1 VPVKIARFP
10 RFPIATKLKDID
22 GGLSVA
28 LGVPLPS
35 TGYNERASN
44 RGPKPIASLV
54 HKVKRKLTTIFCAD
68 VVGYSRLMGADEHGT
83 LVRLKQCREL
93 MQAFIERHHGR
104 VVSWSGDAVLA
115 DFSSVVESVQCAVEI
130 QRELKAQNESI
141 RDSERMDFRIGINL
155 GDVMIDDHDIF
166 GEGVNIASR
175 LQSLA
180 TPGGI
185 LISGSVHD
193 QVKNKVALGFNFM
206 GHQQVKNISEQ
217 VPVFVVT
224 HDVAPAMAVA
234 GAATMGTAGR
244 SEKASTAKAPA
255 LLPLRFAASVVDVIA
270 ACVLTFA
277 IAAFLEPSI
286 GPAFEIDAPYSLFAT
301 QRTLATD
308 LPSTDIEGG
317 GEVVRTTTR
326 SVIERNYFGFVRQT
340 YRRTDVEMTG
350 GRPASTGAPQIK
362 SDSTVVLLDARGKQ
376 AVVRPPL
383 SIATIVVYFLM
394 VILTEGVFLRGASPG
409 KALLGLR
416 VSTVRGETA
425 GLQRSALRNLA
436 KVASVAFAFIGV
448 LMALWSKRRQ
458 MLHDQLAGCYVHDAK

>member
-1 VPVKIARFP
+1 M
-10 RFPIATKLKDID
+10 
-22 GGLSVA
+22 
-28 LGVPLPS
+28 
-35 TGYNERASN
+35 
-44 RGPKPIASLV
+44 

-141 RDSERMDFRIGINL
+141 REAERMDFRIGINL

-224 HDVAPAMAVA
+224 HDVAVATADAGAVA
-234 GAATMGTAGR
+234 MGGFGRAAA
-244 SEKASTAKAPA
+244 AAAVKAPA
-255 LLPLRFAASVVDVIA
+255 LLPLRFVAAAVDVLV
-270 ACVLTFA
+270 ACVLAFA
-277 IAAFLEPSI
+277 IAAVLQPSV
-286 GPAFEIDAPYSLFAT
+286 GPVFEIDAPFTFFAT
-301 QRTLATD
+301 QRTLSTD

-317 GEVVRTTTR
+317 GEIVRTTLR
-326 SVIERNYFGFVRQT
+326 STIERNFLGLVRQT
-340 YRRTDVEMTG
+340 YRRTDVELTG
-350 GRPASTGAPQIK
+350 DRLALSGAKQLK
-362 SDSTVVLLDARGKQ
+362 GSSSEALLDGKQ
-376 AVVRPPL
+376 TISRPPL
-383 SIATIVVYFLM
+383 TIAAVVLYFLLL
-394 VILTEGVFLRGASPG
+394 IASEGLLTRGLSPG

-416 VSTVRGETA
+416 VSTVKGEAA
-425 GLQRSALRNLA
+425 GVQRAAVRNLA
-436 KVASVAFAFIGV
+436 KIASVAPLLAGV
-448 LMALWSKRRQ
+448 AMALMSKRRQ
-458 MLHDQLAGCYVHDAK
+458 MLHDQIAGCYVHDVK

>member
-1 VPVKIARFP
+1 M
-10 RFPIATKLKDID
+10 
-22 GGLSVA
+22 
-28 LGVPLPS
+28 
-35 TGYNERASN
+35 
-44 RGPKPIASLV
+44 

-141 RDSERMDFRIGINL
+141 REAERMDFRIGINL

-224 HDVAPAMAVA
+224 HDVAPAMADA
-234 GAATMGTAGR
+234 GATALGGSGRAT
-244 SEKASTAKAPA
+244 STVRAPA
-255 LLPLRFAASVVDVIA
+255 LLPLRFVAGAVDVFV
-270 ACVLTFA
+270 ACLLAFA
-277 IAAFLEPSI
+277 IATGLQSAI
-286 GPAFEIDAPYSLFAT
+286 GPVFEIDAPFTFFAT
-301 QRTLATD
+301 QRTLSTE

-317 GEVVRTTTR
+317 GEIVRTTTR
-326 SVIERNYFGFVRQT
+326 STIERDYFGFVRQV
-340 YRRTDVEMTG
+340 YRRTDVELTG
-350 GRPASTGAPQIK
+350 DRLALSGAKQLK
-362 SDSTVVLLDARGKQ
+362 GSSSEVLLDGKQ
-376 AVVRPPL
+376 AISRPPL
-383 SIATIVVYFLM
+383 SIATIAVYFLM
-394 VILTEGVFLRGASPG
+394 LILSEGLLTRGLSPG

-416 VSTVRGETA
+416 VSTVKGEA
-425 GLQRSALRNLA
+425 IGLTQSAVRNAA
-436 KVASVAFAFIGV
+436 KIASVAPVLLGV

-458 MLHDQLAGCYVHDAK
+458 MLHDQIAGCYVHDVK